1 MKRPRILLADDHRIV
16 AEGLRGLL
24 EPEFEL
30 VGIVEDGRALLA
42 AAEKL
47 RPDVIVADISMP
59 LLNGIDS
66 VRQIKK
72 THEDI
77 KVVFLTMHPDVTYAA
92 SAFEAGAS
100 GYVLK
105 HSAPAELIT
114 AIRSAL
120 SGKTYVT
127 PLLAGELMQFYK
139 GKPDNRDETT
149 MLTRRQR
156 EVLQLF
162 AEGRSAKEIAAILN
176 ISPRTAEFHKY
187 RIMDDLGLKTSAE
200 LIQYAIRHGI
210 AAQSVTPPANPG
222 RNAGETDF

>member
-1 MKRPRILLADDHRIV
+1 MKKRPRILLADDHRIV

-66 VRQIKK
+66 VRQMKK
-72 THEDI
+72 THENI

-120 SGKTYVT
+120 NGKTYVT

-139 GKPDNRDETT
+139 EKPYNRDKTT
-149 MLTRRQR
+149 RLTPRQR

-176 ISPRTAEFHKY
+176 VSPRTVEFHKY
-187 RIMDDLGLKTSAE
+187 RLMDDLGLKTSAD
-200 LIQYAIRHGI
+200 LVQYAVRHGI
-210 AAQSVTPPANPG
+210 VAQSEPTK
-222 RNAGETDF
+222 

>member
-1 MKRPRILLADDHRIV
+1 MRRPRVLLADDHKIV
-16 AEGLRGLL
+16 TEGLRGLL

-47 RPDVIVADISMP
+47 QPDVIVADISMP

-72 THEDI
+72 ARKEI
-77 KVVFLTMHPDVTYAA
+77 KVVFLTMHPDVTYAV

-105 HSAPAELIT
+105 HSAPTELVT

-120 SGKTYVT
+120 NGKTFVT
-127 PLLAGELMQFYK
+127 PLLAGEFMQRTK
-139 GKPDNRDETT
+139 ERAGQRDESTR
-149 MLTRRQR
+149 LTQRQR
-156 EVLQLF
+156 EILQLL
-162 AEGRSAKEIAAILN
+162 AEGKSAKDIATVLN
-176 ISPRTAEFHKY
+176 ISSRTVEFHKY
-187 RIMDDLGLKTSAE
+187 RIMKDLGLKSAAE
-200 LIQYAIRHGI
+200 LIHYAVRHGI
-210 AAQSVTPPANPG
+210 VTK
-222 RNAGETDF
+222 

>member
-1 MKRPRILLADDHRIV
+1 MSRPRVLLADDHKIV
-16 AEGLRGLL
+16 TEGLKGLL

-30 VGIVEDGRALLA
+30 VGTVEDGRALLA

-72 THEDI
+72 AHGEI
-77 KVVFLTMHPDVTYAA
+77 KIVFLTMHPDVTYAV

-105 HSAPAELIT
+105 HSAPTELVT

-120 SGKTYVT
+120 RGKTFVT
-127 PLLAGELMQFYK
+127 PLLEGELRRQTK
-139 GKPDNRDETT
+139 ERSTQRDVSTR
-149 MLTRRQR
+149 LTERQR
-156 EVLQLF
+156 EIVQLL
-162 AEGRSAKEIAAILN
+162 AEGKSAKEIADLLC
-176 ISPRTAEFHKY
+176 ISSRTVEFHKY
-187 RIMDDLGLKTSAE
+187 RIMKDFGLKNAAE
-200 LIQYAIRHGI
+200 LVRYAVRLGI
-210 AAQSVTPPANPG
+210 ITK
-222 RNAGETDF
+222 

>member
-1 MKRPRILLADDHRIV
+1 MRRPRILLADDHRIV
-16 AEGLRGLL
+16 VEGLRGLL
-24 EPEFEL
+24 EPEFEI
-30 VGIVEDGRALLA
+30 VGIVEDGRALLE

-72 THEDI
+72 TNEEI
-77 KVVFLTMHPDVTYAA
+77 RVVFLTMHPDVTYAA

-105 HSAPAELIT
+105 HSAPSELVT
-114 AIRSAL
+114 AIQSVLR
-120 SGKTYVT
+120 GKTYVT

-139 GKPDNRDETT
+139 ERPEKRNELGK
-149 MLTRRQR
+149 LTRRQS
-156 EVLQLF
+156 EVLQLL
-162 AEGRSAKEIAAILN
+162 AEGRTAKEIAAILK
-176 ISPRTAEFHKY
+176 ISPRTVEFHKY
-187 RIMDDLGLKTSAE
+187 RIMADLGITNGAE

-210 AAQSVTPPANPG
+210 AGQSVTTPG
-222 RNAGETDF
+222 NK